1 MKSKIDLT
9 EIRVYP
15 FNNSKGPLRAFAQV
29 VLNGALRLNG
39 LRVLEGEK
47 GLFVGYPSEKGKDG
61 NYYSLC
67 FPIDAEFR
75 TSVQESVLANYAK
88 AVALKS

>member
-1 MKSKIDLT
+1 MKTKIDLT

-15 FNNSKGPLRAFAQV
+15 FNNATGHVKAFAQIV
-29 VLNGALRLNG
+29 INGALRLNG
-39 LRVLEGEK
+39 LKVVEGEK

-75 TSVQESVLANYAK
+75 SSVQEAVLANYAK